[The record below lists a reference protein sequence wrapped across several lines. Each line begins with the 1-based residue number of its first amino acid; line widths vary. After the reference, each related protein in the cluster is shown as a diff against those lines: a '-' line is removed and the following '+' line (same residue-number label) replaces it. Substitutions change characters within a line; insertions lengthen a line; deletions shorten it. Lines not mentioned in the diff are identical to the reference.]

1 MTSPPPE
8 SDAPQVSEEPVATP
22 MAEGART
29 RASVAGAAA
38 GAFAFL
44 VSGMSHV
51 AVVVWGLGLW
61 DMARPLSAAP
71 PPSIMVELV
80 PDPWKTGK
88 REVEPPAQ
96 PAPGLEPRT
105 EMQTKAPQQSVAPTA
120 QPLAPPAA
128 MLQFPGATPAET
140 PPPPVDPGIPT
151 AERLAQMLQL
161 PVALPDASAGGG
173 APSEQGAMLTR
184 NMVEEFKEHL
194 QACFSVPPEA
204 ASDHRVKV
212 LIRVALRRD
221 GHIQGDPALVQA
233 VATPAGP
240 AVVKNAIAALKQCQ
254 PYAFLPVEDYQQW
267 RLIEVA
273 FSAKGVL

>member
-1 MTSPPPE
+1 M
-8 SDAPQVSEEPVATP
+8 SEGTRA
-22 MAEGART
+22 

-44 VSGMSHV
+44 VSGLSHV

-80 PDPWKTGK
+80 PDPWKTAK
-88 REVEPPAQ
+88 PEAQ
-96 PAPGLEPRT
+96 PAPRPEPQIQS
-105 EMQTKAPQQSVAPTA
+105 EPQQTSAAAPVEANA
-120 QPLAPPAA
+120 QPVAPPAP
-128 MLQFPGATPAET
+128 MLQFPSPTFEEPTA
-140 PPPPVDPGIPT
+140 PPIDPGAPT

-161 PVALPDASAGGG
+161 PVDLPDAGEGGG
-173 APSEQGAMLTR
+173 APSEQGAKLARHMI
-184 NMVEEFKEHL
+184 EEFKEHL
-194 QACFSVPPEA
+194 QSCFSVPPEA
-204 ASDHRVKV
+204 ANDHRVKV

-221 GHIQGDPALVQA
+221 GRIQGDPSLVQA

-254 PYAFLPVEDYQQW
+254 PYAFLPTEEYRQW

>member
-1 MTSPPPE
+1 
-8 SDAPQVSEEPVATP
+8 
-22 MAEGART
+22 MA
-29 RASVAGAAA
+29 AGVAA

-44 VSGMSHV
+44 VSGLSHMV
-51 AVVVWGLGLW
+51 VVVWGLGLW

-80 PDPWKTGK
+80 PDPWKAGK
-88 REVEPPAQ
+88 PETEPPAQ
-96 PAPGLEPRT
+96 SE
-105 EMQTKAPQQSVAPTA
+105 PQQSQTVP
-120 QPLAPPAA
+120 PRGEPMAPPAA
-128 MLQFPGATPAET
+128 MLQFPSPTFAEPT
-140 PPPPVDPGIPT
+140 APPIDPDAPT

-161 PVALPDASAGGG
+161 PVDLPDAGEDGG
-173 APSEQGAMLTR
+173 APSEHGAKLTR
-184 NMVEEFKEHL
+184 NMIEEFKEHL
-194 QACFSVPPEA
+194 QSCFSAPPEA
-204 ASDHRVKV
+204 ESDHRVKV

-254 PYAFLPVEDYQQW
+254 PYAFLPAEEYRQW

>member
-8 SDAPQVSEEPVATP
+8 SDAPQVSVEPAGPP
-22 MAEGART
+22 MAEGERW
-29 RASVAGAAA
+29 RAMAAGVAA

-44 VSGMSHV
+44 VSGLSHMV
-51 AVVVWGLGLW
+51 VVVWGLGLW

-88 REVEPPAQ
+88 PEAKPPAQ
-96 PAPGLEPRT
+96 PAPGTEPQAQS
-105 EMQTKAPQQSVAPTA
+105 ELQQSQTVP
-120 QPLAPPAA
+120 PGGEPMAPPAA
-128 MLQFPGATPAET
+128 MLQFPSPTFAEPT
-140 PPPPVDPGIPT
+140 APPIDPDAPT

-161 PVALPDASAGGG
+161 PVDLPDAGEGGG
-173 APSEQGAMLTR
+173 APSEHGAELTR
-184 NMVEEFKEHL
+184 NMIQEFKEHL
-194 QACFSVPPEA
+194 QSCFSAPPEA

-221 GHIQGDPALVQA
+221 GSIQGEPALVQA

-254 PYAFLPVEDYQQW
+254 PYAFLPAEDYRQW
-267 RLIEVA
+267 RFIEVA